1 MLYLA
6 GFDVRGE
13 DPTAGGAFVVCAVFA
28 VAAAGMWR
36 VKYWAVIGFEV
47 LLGVLLVSASLS
59 LMLASNLQRRA
70 AVARGDRGRRVRC
83 SGS

>member
-1 MLYLA
+1 MANLVLYLA

-47 LLGVLLVSASLS
+47 LLGVLLVSAC
-59 LMLASNLQRRA
+59 
-70 AVARGDRGRRVRC
+70 AVADARVESERRRC
-83 SGS
+83 CRSR